1 MMLRWISGLVCLGA
15 LAAGSA
21 HAATS
26 TDIRFDLKRGAVKM
40 VPMEPQNYDLRVVFE
55 GEDWSPALPESPR
68 NDFSASAATAAM
80 SRAVAVMTPRGNP
93 VELNLNAL
101 AGHRSFDTIQRR
113 RSTLGWSVTSG
124 GNDLGVGMTGTY
136 GIRVAKGWRMT
147 PFVSLDYNRIDT
159 ARYIDAASPHPYT
172 TDNGDTGMTGT
183 IGAALSHRFGVEK
196 RFRALAFGS
205 MVAATS
211 TGVPPREF
219 GSVGARLVNALGN
232 SAVKA
237 VWEETGFGLDYR
249 LTSRARL
256 NGAILQTID
265 RMDGDTVAA
274 KFGLRV
280 AL

>member
-1 MMLRWISGLVCLGA
+1 MMLRWISGLACLGA

-21 HAATS
+21 QAATS
-26 TDIRFDLKRGAVKM
+26 ANIKFDLKRGAVKISSI
-40 VPMEPQNYDLRVVFE
+40 EPQNYDLRAAFE
-55 GEDWSPALPESPR
+55 GEDWAPELLDTPR
-68 NDFSASAATAAM
+68 NEFSVSGPTAAT
-80 SRAVAVMTPRGNP
+80 SRAIAVTVPRGAP
-93 VELNLNAL
+93 VELRLQAL

-113 RSTLGWSVTSG
+113 RSALGWSMTNS

-136 GIRVAKGWRMT
+136 GIRLAKAWRMT

-159 ARYIDAASPHPYT
+159 ARYIDATSPHPYT
-172 TDNGDTGMTGT
+172 NDNGDTGMTGT
-183 IGAALSHRFGVEK
+183 IGAALSHRFGVDK
-196 RFRALAFGS
+196 KFRALAFGS

-211 TGVPPREF
+211 TGAPPREF
-219 GSVGARLVNALGN
+219 GSVGARLVNAVGN

-249 LTSRARL
+249 LTPRARL
-256 NGAILQTID
+256 NGAVLQTID

-274 KFGLRV
+274 KLGLRV